1 MRLLFLFLLLVN
13 GFIYLWYTLN
23 SEPLQAMSLAT
34 DPDAPRLVLLSEQN
48 ILPEVQIGV
57 DTEAAAPGKG
67 QTASINASTQQAG
80 ASMAHCYTLGPFMNE
95 DSVSDASRGLM
106 ETGRPFAR
114 RASEK
119 KELIGY
125 WVMIP
130 PLKNEDAA
138 RVKIQELKLM
148 GDKHHYIVR
157 EPAVEKFAISLGVF
171 HSRKNAERRHSKMKN
186 LGYSVKL
193 EGRYRQNPVYWL
205 DYTEQE
211 SHAQLDLARFVGAQR
226 LPRVCEAIAS
236 N

>member
-13 GFIYLWYTLN
+13 GFIYLWYTVN
-23 SEPLQAMSLAT
+23 SEPPQALSMAT

-48 ILPEVQIGV
+48 ILPEVQIGAN
-57 DTEAAAPGKG
+57 TEGAIPGKG
-67 QTASINASTQQAG
+67 KAASTQQAG
-80 ASMAHCYTLGPFMNE
+80 SAMAHCYTLGPFMNE

-106 ETGRPFAR
+106 ESGRPFAR

-130 PLKNEDAA
+130 PLKNEDEA
-138 RVKIQELKLM
+138 RNKVQELKLI

-157 EPAVEKFAISLGVF
+157 EPAAEKYSISLGVF
-171 HSRKNAERRHSKMKN
+171 HSRENAEGRHSRMKN
-186 LGYSVKL
+186 LGYNVKL
-193 EGRYRQNPVYWL
+193 EGRYRQDPVYWL

-211 SHAQLDLARFVGAQR
+211 SHARLDLARFVGAQR